1 MAGHAGSSEEGRR
14 CAGCMV
20 DACGVKGRRR
30 TWLAAR
36 SAGELLASVEPAI
49 SEWGNPARVM
59 PRDCSLKKR
68 AEASPGTE
76 TSQYREE
83 QTSTEIPQVVASE
96 RGAAQTDSRAI
107 PVTGCVSGVD
117 SRTGREV
124 TLRGGS
130 WKKPDLSRT
139 TLEGAA
145 EGGESPVGEGCGL
158 PAVRAR
164 VPRDTRNPVG
174 SWGDHPPR
182 LNTLDDR

>member
-1 MAGHAGSSEEGRR
+1 
-14 CAGCMV
+14 
-20 DACGVKGRRR
+20 
-30 TWLAAR
+30 
-36 SAGELLASVEPAI
+36 
-49 SEWGNPARVM
+49 M
-59 PRDCSLKKR
+59 PGDCRLETT

-96 RGAAQTDSRAI
+96 RGTAQTDCCAI
-107 PVTGCVSGVD
+107 PVTGCSSGVD

-130 WKKPDLSRT
+130 CKKPILTRT
-139 TLEGAA
+139 SLERAA
-145 EGGESPVGEGCGL
+145 EGGESPVGEGSGL